1 MKSCVGEERKSLSY
15 ANSPQS
21 NNHSLALSLSLSLS
35 LTHTKTSPQLLTI
48 NSPYTHSPSYL
59 SKQTQRHV

>member
-1 MKSCVGEERKSLSY
+1 MKSCVGEERKPLSY

-35 LTHTKTSPQLLTI
+35 HSHKNIATI
-48 NSPYTHSPSYL
+48 ANNQFSIYS
-59 SKQTQRHV
+59 

>member
-1 MKSCVGEERKSLSY
+1 MKSCVGEERKPLSY

-35 LTHTKTSPQLLTI
+35 LSHSHKNIATI
-48 NSPYTHSPSYL
+48 ANNQFSIYS
-59 SKQTQRHV
+59 